1 MIFSINEI
9 GDIQADEE
17 NGTLCN
23 LIKGDAN
30 ASNFKTSR
38 TIILTYFKHNNN
50 LRNSFYKNKR
60 NTLTDEEIKKYFDK
74 ELKEAFKFK
83 PDLNKYIKYE
93 FINDNSS
100 FNILFYFYS
109 EKLKKIILDYN
120 VDV

>member
-1 MIFSINEI
+1 
-9 GDIQADEE
+9 
-17 NGTLCN
+17 
-23 LIKGDAN
+23 IKGDTT

-38 TIILTYFKHNNN
+38 TIILTYFRHNNN
-50 LRNSFYKNKR
+50 LRDSFYKNKR
-60 NTLTDEEIKKYFDK
+60 NTLTDEEVKKYFDE

-100 FNILFYFYS
+100 FHILFYFYS